1 MICRGVV
8 ERCWRRARREGRK
21 WPPAGTVAGDWAEMR
36 VLQWFHG
43 VCPQKLK
50 NGRFVRF
57 LKLENR

>member
-1 MICRGVV
+1 MPVVLEEREAGGV
-8 ERCWRRARREGRK
+8 AR
-21 WPPAGTVAGDWAEMR
+21 PPAGTVAGDWAEMR

-57 LKLENR
+57 LKLGNR

>member
-1 MICRGVV
+1 MTVVLEMRG
-8 ERCWRRARREGRK
+8 
-21 WPPAGTVAGDWAEMR
+21 AGGAQVAALWNSCGDWAEMR
-36 VLQWFHG
+36 VLQWFRG